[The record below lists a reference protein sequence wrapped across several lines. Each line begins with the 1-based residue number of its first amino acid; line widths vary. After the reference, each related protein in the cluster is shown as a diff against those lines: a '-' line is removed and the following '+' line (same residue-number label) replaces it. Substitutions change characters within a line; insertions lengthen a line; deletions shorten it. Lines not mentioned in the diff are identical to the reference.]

1 MKTIYVLRSMYL
13 PNSAV
18 TNRLFGHLRAFS
30 EAGWYVEMT
39 FLSPDPQRAKVDIEI
54 PNVTFN
60 YCWEESSVSN
70 RYLKALQ
77 SYWFAWKYVKSLPS
91 GANVLLLG
99 MADYF
104 QIFLS
109 RKDINVYYEITE
121 HPSLGR
127 PSGFLGRKGLERHF
141 RQCKQLKQIFVISTP
156 LRDCYIEN
164 GIDAE
169 KVTIVNMTV
178 DPVRFQGLVKTEGIE
193 RYIAYCGTASN
204 NKDGVD
210 ELLKAF
216 AITHKTHPDVKLYI
230 IGATPSVKD
239 EAGNLKL
246 IDDLGIKDAVVF
258 TGIVPAHEMPQLLKD
273 AAVLALD
280 RPDSLQARHGFATKI
295 GEYLLTGNPVVV
307 TSVGDFPKFL
317 QDGVSAYLS
326 DERNAEMF
334 ASKLNQALDNPEE
347 AAKIGECGKQVAL
360 DNFDCITEG
369 RKFLEAIK

>member
-1 MKTIYVLRSMYL
+1 MYL

-77 SYWFAWKYVKSLPS
+77 SYWFAWIYVKNLPS

-178 DPVRFQGLVKTEGIE
+178 DPVRFQGLVKTEGVD

-246 IDDLGIKDAVVF
+246 IDDLAIKDAVVF

-273 AAVLALD
+273 AEVLALD

-369 RKFLEAIK
+369 KKIIDAI